1 MPIIVFISPNL
12 NFENDILVSQAPLDP
27 DFDVIRD
34 LLPPYYG
41 EHTSDRIYCEVDEGI
56 AGSGFLT
63 PDRGTALGGLPTWI
77 RRRAAGAFSAGR
89 RSGTSTPL
97 PARSRNSSVE
107 TLGAMSAVSSLFETL
122 GHSANAV
129 LSPRNRNRNR
139 TRNRD
144 SNRSSNLDV
153 SSEAVHESVAPD
165 TALEQE
171 ASSAAHSPL
180 SSSVVPGNI
189 SSIAQQTIPENPPGP
204 SEPIIST
211 QDSHLITEYDSV
223 ELSRCPSYNTARR
236 ACPLLP
242 INAGLP
248 SYEAAISPP
257 GASARRA
264 EPALTDASTAASLQG
279 RQPEQ
284 RAQVAELRLIAQVW
298 RRRRLLHES
307 NDAGR

>member
-1 MPIIVFISPNL
+1 MPMIVFISPNL
-12 NFENDILVSQAPLDP
+12 TFENDILVSQPPLDP
-27 DFDVIRD
+27 DFDLIRD
-34 LLPPYYG
+34 LLPPDYG
-41 EHTSDRIYCEVDEGI
+41 EHTSDRLYCEVHEGT

-77 RRRAAGAFSAGR
+77 RRRAAGTIFAGR

-97 PARSRNSSVE
+97 SARSRNSSTE
-107 TLGAMSAVSSLFETL
+107 TLGPMSTVSSLFETL
-122 GHSANAV
+122 GHNANVV
-129 LSPRNRNRNR
+129 LSSRNRNRNR

-144 SNRSSNLDV
+144 SNRSSDLDV
-153 SSEAVHESVAPD
+153 SSGGVHESVASD
-165 TALEQE
+165 TG

-180 SSSVVPGNI
+180 ASSVVPGNI

-204 SEPIIST
+204 SEPVIST
-211 QDSHLITEYDSV
+211 QDSHVVTEHDSV

-242 INAGLP
+242 IHAGLP

-264 EPALTDASTAASLQG
+264 KPALTGASAAASPLG

-284 RAQVAELRLIAQVW
+284 QVQVAEAET
-298 RRRRLLHES
+298 H
-307 NDAGR
+307 N

>member
-12 NFENDILVSQAPLDP
+12 TFENDILVSQPPMDP

-34 LLPPYYG
+34 LLPPDYG
-41 EHTSDRIYCEVDEGI
+41 EHTSDRIYCEVDEGT

-63 PDRGTALGGLPTWI
+63 PDRGTALGGLSTWI
-77 RRRAAGAFSAGR
+77 RRRAVGALSAGR

-97 PARSRNSSVE
+97 SARSRNSSVE
-107 TLGAMSAVSSLFETL
+107 TLGALSAVSSLFETL
-122 GHSANAV
+122 GHNANVV
-129 LSPRNRNRNR
+129 LSSRNRNRNQ

-144 SNRSSNLDV
+144 SNRSSDLEV
-153 SSEAVHESVAPD
+153 SSEGVLESVASD
-165 TALEQE
+165 TTLEQG
-171 ASSAAHSPL
+171 ASSAAHSPFA
-180 SSSVVPGNI
+180 SSVVPGNI

-236 ACPLLP
+236 ARSLLP

-248 SYEAAISPP
+248 SYDAAISPP

-264 EPALTDASTAASLQG
+264 EPALTGAIAAVSPQG

-284 RAQVAELRLIAQVW
+284 QVQVAEAEAHSRSV
-298 RRRRLLHES
+298 REGKRPE
-307 NDAGR
+307 